1 MEPILGQIIMI
12 PWDWAPKGW
21 MLCNGQ
27 LLPIQQYSALFSLI
41 GVTYG
46 GNGTTTFALP
56 DLRGRAPIHQGAGP
70 GLTDRV
76 VGEMSGAEQV
86 TLMPTNLPPH
96 SHPIVFSPDGMG
108 RGGAGT
114 FLATQGIT
122 NTGPN
127 SLVMDPSTIMPTG
140 GGMAHN
146 NMQPYLV
153 MNYIIAMEG
162 IYPSRP

>member
-1 MEPILGQIIMI
+1 MEPFLGQILLI

-27 LLPIQQYSALFSLI
+27 LLAIQQYSALYSLI
-41 GVTYG
+41 GITYG

-56 DLRGRAPIHQGAGP
+56 DLRGRAPIHQGNGP
-70 GLTDRV
+70 GLTNRV
-76 VGEMSGAEQV
+76 IGESAGTEQV
-86 TLMPTNLPPH
+86 TLLTSNIPAH
-96 SHPIVFSPDGMG
+96 SHPIVFSAGLAG
-108 RGGAGT
+108 RSGT
-114 FLATQGIT
+114 FLATEGAT

-140 GGMAHN
+140 GGTAHN